1 MSTIKKETLDKILL
15 ELNLTN
21 KQIIEE
27 GLFDRVKSGINTA
40 ANKVANATSNP
51 AFTINLKTSTLQA
64 IQQLETL
71 TTQLKT
77 KLANKQSISEQ
88 EATAIYQQIN
98 GLITNSIKTAQA
110 DLAKQKQNG
119 GQSSV
124 IQPVSTSTQVNANVQ
139 PTATIPANPNLG
151 IQQPNTPSVANTSIL
166 PPGSNTFTYGQ
177 QAPVNRTIQ

>member
-139 PTATIPANPNLG
+139 PTATIPANPN
-151 IQQPNTPSVANTSIL
+151 
-166 PPGSNTFTYGQ
+166 
-177 QAPVNRTIQ
+177 